1 MPRRRM
7 YATNA
12 ERQAAYRHRVDGHAD
27 TRQLAQAAV
36 PSLPAVSC
44 MPGHKRW
51 RGLLKHAT
59 LLVDQAA
66 REMQTY
72 CEGRSEEWQS
82 SERGEAFAE
91 ILDAVQDA
99 LAALGDVP
107 Y

>member
-1 MPRRRM
+1 MPRRRR
-7 YATNA
+7 YATSA
-12 ERQAAYRHRVDGHAD
+12 ERQAAYRHRRESLAGAS
-27 TRQLAQAAV
+27 QLAQAVIPPV
-36 PSLPAVSC
+36 PAISSMPA
-44 MPGHKRW
+44 HKRW

-66 REMQTY
+66 REMQNY
-72 CEGRSEEWQS
+72 SESRSEEWQS

-91 ILDAVQDA
+91 TLDAVQDA